1 MLKVRT
7 VTTILRIIGYW
18 KGAQSGCFSE
28 CQVQFGKEK
37 KKAGQGEEMF
47 SVECGVL
54 ALPLGFKSVNQPHPV
69 VKCGY
74 ACQCLKEGDDRPLLG
89 ASLCQPILE
98 VG

>member
-1 MLKVRT
+1 MGAFLNVRFN
-7 VTTILRIIGYW
+7 LE
-18 KGAQSGCFSE
+18 K
-28 CQVQFGKEK
+28 KK

-69 VKCGY
+69 DKCGY